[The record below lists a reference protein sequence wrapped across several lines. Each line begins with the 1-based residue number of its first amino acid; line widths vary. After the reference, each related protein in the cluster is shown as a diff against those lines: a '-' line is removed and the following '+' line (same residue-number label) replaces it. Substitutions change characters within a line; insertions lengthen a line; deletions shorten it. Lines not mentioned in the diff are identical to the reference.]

1 MKKLL
6 LALTLFTTLTHSI
19 AQDCESLVPFEEGTL
34 WEIQS
39 YDKKGN
45 PEDVMT
51 QKVTGVSETEEGKKV
66 EIHQVLKDKKDELV
80 AESDYAMTCNRGIYK
95 VSMERMMTSES
106 MASFKDMEVEIE
118 GDDIEFPSN
127 LSVGKR
133 LNDANLKISMVNSTA
148 GIPMMSLTTR
158 VYNRKVEAQEKVT
171 VGAGEFDAYVITYDV
186 EAKTI
191 IKVQTKGKDWYVPGV
206 GIVKSE
212 YYNKKGKL
220 TGSQELV
227 KFEN

>member
-6 LALTLFTTLTHSI
+6 LALALFATLTQTF
-19 AQDCESLVPFEEGTL
+19 AQDCESLVPFKEGTL
-34 WEIQS
+34 WQIQS
-39 YDKKGN
+39 FDKKGN

-66 EIHQVLKDKKDELV
+66 EIHQELKDKKDELV
-80 AESDYAMTCNRGIYK
+80 AESDYSMTCNRGIYR

-127 LSVGKR
+127 LSAGKR
-133 LNDANLKISMVNSTA
+133 LNDATLKISMVNSTA
-148 GIPMMSLTTR
+148 GIPMMSMTTR
-158 VYNRKVEAQEKVT
+158 VYNRKVEAEEKVT
-171 VGAGEFDAYVITYDV
+171 VGAGDFDAYIITYDV